1 MMDYYVILL
10 LFSVVAV
17 VLYSVRMG
25 FRMGR
30 ESMGFSPDDN
40 SQDDS
45 QPIELTS
52 DPWEDAVLRNPSLK
66 EDVK

>member
-10 LFSVVAV
+10 PFVVVSLLFA
-17 VLYSVRMG
+17 VRMG

-30 ESMGFSPDDN
+30 ESMGYSQEDN